1 MGVSAALRPVTT
13 YRPSL
18 RPAGPGILQAM
29 PKVMSPSSTGPLR
42 PVPPGTGVPDS
53 GVPGT
58 SPPGAEASHADRDA
72 DPTVPQLAVLG
83 RPRRARRARA
93 RWLGARRAL
102 AFAMGIASIFDLTGT
117 TVYRTMRDVLP
128 PAPPQ
133 PDDGSDPFRAAMGTI
148 LSAHHDAMAS
158 ADDENGVALAT

>member
-1 MGVSAALRPVTT
+1 MGVSGPLRPVTG
-13 YRPSL
+13 YRASL
-18 RPAGPGILQAM
+18 RPAGPGILEAM
-29 PKVMSPSSTGPLR
+29 PTVMSPSSTGPLST
-42 PVPPGTGVPDS
+42 VPPGTG
-53 GVPGT
+53 GPGT
-58 SPPGAEASHADRDA
+58 GGPGTGPPGAESPRADQGA
-72 DPTVPQLAVLG
+72 EPAVGERAILG

-158 ADDENGVALAT
+158 AEDENGVALAG